1 MSENYD
7 VSVTVFNL
15 SDIVRES
22 GLLGQ
27 GVQTELE
34 GARFKPY

>member
-15 SDIVRES
+15 SDIVRKS
-22 GLLGQ
+22 GLLVQ

-34 GARFKPY
+34 GAWFKPY